1 MDSVKRMLVG
11 WLTVM
16 LLIVLVGHAEA
27 LEYRLQVV
35 SLYST
40 AFSAFLKPG
49 ELGDGAS
56 GPGLNRL
63 EATLDSGELSKGV
76 ILFDRRVQ
84 PVSELLGRAY
94 GGSRITPLF
103 NPGPVGA
110 VSWDELVWDGTPG
123 ERSVWLVSP
132 TVRNVQEL
140 RDTALRGRGALRHF
154 QAYAFPMNGARLPV
168 LSLPLNFLW
177 FHEERGTAWDKYLSR
192 GLDLGDGIGVVV
204 GVNTNTLFPDQVYV
218 IVSHAEQPTTYKA
231 VLVWRE
237 RNAER
242 QGTGTENPLR
252 QR

>member
-1 MDSVKRMLVG
+1 MDSVRRGFVCSLFI
-11 WLTVM
+11 
-16 LLIVLVGHAEA
+16 LLLGLASQAAA

-40 AFSAFLKPG
+40 AFSAFLRPG
-49 ELGDGAS
+49 ELGNGAS

-63 EATLDSGELSKGV
+63 EATLDSGELPKGV

-84 PVSELLGRAY
+84 PVSESLGRAY
-94 GGSRITPLF
+94 GGARITPLF
-103 NPGPVGA
+103 NPGAVGA
-110 VSWDELVWDGTPG
+110 AAWDELVWDGTPG

-132 TVRNVQEL
+132 TIRNVQEI
-140 RDTALRGRGALRHF
+140 RDTVLRGRGALRHF
-154 QAYAFPMNGARLPV
+154 QAYAFPMNGARLPA

-192 GLDLGDGIGVVV
+192 GLDLSEGIGVVV

-231 VLVWRE
+231 VIVWRG
-237 RNAER
+237 RKFDR
-242 QGTGTENPLR
+242 QAPSPGIIIIR
-252 QR
+252 